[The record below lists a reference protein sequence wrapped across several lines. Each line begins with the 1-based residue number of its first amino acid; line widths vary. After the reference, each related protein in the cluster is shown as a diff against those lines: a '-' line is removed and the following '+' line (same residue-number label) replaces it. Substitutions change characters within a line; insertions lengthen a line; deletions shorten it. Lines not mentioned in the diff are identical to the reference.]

1 MAYSVVE
8 TKVVNPARKR
18 TRMAKRKLS
27 AKQIK
32 AGFGGKRRKAAAKQR
47 HRPAAKRANPTRRRA
62 RRNTARRAAPRRP
75 THRKRNPTPEIISLV
90 MGNPSR
96 KKGSTMA
103 RRKNASHRHRKANP
117 AGTRRRRRNTVK
129 IYNRAR
135 RRRNPAGLGRPMD
148 WLKGG
153 AGVLGG
159 VVVTRLVPQTLA
171 PTYNTS
177 WTGYA
182 MNAVTAIAAAWGTH
196 ALTKDPVLTS
206 AVAAGGFA
214 AVIARIITD
223 MTPYGSYLA
232 LSGVGGVGDYQV
244 ANFVSPQRI
253 VNQRQA
259 LMQVPGGWGSQPALT
274 ASYSDAQNMGADS
287 NGYANDY

>member
-1 MAYSVVE
+1 VAYSVVE

-47 HRPAAKRANPTRRRA
+47 HRPAAKRASPTRRRA
-62 RRNTARRAAPRRP
+62 RRNTARRAAPRRT

-103 RRKNASHRHRKANP
+103 KAKKNASHRHRKANP

-196 ALTKDPVLTS
+196 ALTQDPVLTS

-244 ANFVSPQRI
+244 ANFVAPQRI

-274 ASYSDAQNMGADS
+274 ASYSDAQNMGADV
-287 NGYANDY
+287 GGNDY